1 MLLPLSTRA
10 LRLPRALGARSLH
23 QLPPMPPALAEG
35 CEPFLS
41 KRTANLLWTQWQAG
55 LLQRLNEEVRG
66 ALRVRGGANT
76 GTAHAT
82 ESVVETV
89 MNTARSREQLLAFSY
104 ASLALNNSFFL
115 SGLVPHAQQPSKEYV
130 QPSTQ
135 PGAVPT
141 YYGKTLA
148 TAIADQFG
156 SLPQL
161 KLAFASAAMSMF
173 SSGFVWLVKDEHGRL
188 GVLPTYGTGTVLV
201 HQRRQCGPS
210 DLVAGVQDGRSAPDA
225 PADAPADAQAPPPAP
240 PRPPPPA
247 PPRARPPPAVAP
259 ADAQAAP
266 AAPRASRF
274 DSLAQ
279 GSAAGAIG
287 NHVYPLL
294 CVSVFEHAWLGD
306 YGFWGKE
313 RYLANFW
320 ECINWERAEQLWGED
335 RL

>member
-225 PADAPADAQAPPPAP
+225 PADAPAA
-240 PRPPPPA
+240 
-247 PPRARPPPAVAP
+247 AP

>member
-104 ASLALNNSFFL
+104 ASLALNNSFSL

-210 DLVAGVQDGRSAPDA
+210 DLVAGVQDL
-225 PADAPADAQAPPPAP
+225 
-240 PRPPPPA
+240 
-247 PPRARPPPAVAP
+247 
-259 ADAQAAP
+259 
-266 AAPRASRF
+266 
-274 DSLAQ
+274 SL
-279 GSAAGAIG
+279 I
-287 NHVYPLL
+287 H
-294 CVSVFEHAWLGD
+294 
-306 YGFWGKE
+306 
-313 RYLANFW
+313 
-320 ECINWERAEQLWGED
+320 I
-335 RL
+335 

>member
-1 MLLPLSTRA
+1 
-10 LRLPRALGARSLH
+10 
-23 QLPPMPPALAEG
+23 MPPALAEG

-225 PADAPADAQAPPPAP
+225 PADAPAA
-240 PRPPPPA
+240 
-247 PPRARPPPAVAP
+247 AP

>member
-1 MLLPLSTRA
+1 MRA
-10 LRLPRALGARSLH
+10 TSVRALH

-201 HQRRQCGPS
+201 HQRRQCGPK
-210 DLVAGVQDGRSAPDA
+210 DLVTAVQDGEAQAEAPAAPDA
-225 PADAPADAQAPPPAP
+225 PTRPPRFDALSRTSGADA
-240 PRPPPPA
+240 
-247 PPRARPPPAVAP
+247 
-259 ADAQAAP
+259 
-266 AAPRASRF
+266 
-274 DSLAQ
+274 
-279 GSAAGAIG
+279 IG
-287 NHVYPLL
+287 QHLYPLL
-294 CVSVFEHAWLGD
+294 CVSMYEHAWLGD

-313 RYLANFW
+313 RYMTHFW
-320 ECINWERAEQLWGED
+320 DCVNWERVERLWGDD
-335 RL
+335 RT

>member
-225 PADAPADAQAPPPAP
+225 PAA
-240 PRPPPPA
+240 
-247 PPRARPPPAVAP
+247 AP

>member
-225 PADAPADAQAPPPAP
+225 PADAPADAQA
-240 PRPPPPA
+240 
-247 PPRARPPPAVAP
+247 
-259 ADAQAAP
+259 AP